1 MFVSEEKTCF
11 LFFFFGSSFT
21 REVFDFDD
29 DDDDDL
35 LDACHVFQ
43 KKRKRIKNTSST
55 TTIIHKTSLG
65 CALYPSAITTTT
77 MGAGGGGGGGE
88 SSGRATRSSTRA
100 RGAGQT
106 SRKSPSATSKEKK
119 KKENTKKQVASS
131 LGTKTRK
138 RKAEEQHWGAGGDA
152 NKYGAFINAACIILL
167 IATTPFL
174 AVIIWDVFTN
184 RNGSISSL
192 FASISKKSFKG
203 YLIDMLPWP
212 TKDAIVH
219 LLSYAAFEALLQLYL
234 PGKKHFGP
242 VTANGNVPEYKANGV
257 LSLIT
262 TYAGFFAAWHF
273 GLTSP
278 KIVYDLFGEMLVA
291 MSMFAFFFCIFLTF
305 KGLYFPTDSDSGSTG
320 SFLYDFY
327 WGTELYPKLGPLNV
341 KQFTNCRFGM
351 MAWALLPVVFACY
364 QYERDGFLADS
375 ALACVV
381 LMCAYNAKFFYWET
395 GYFNSMDIMHDRAG
409 YYICWGCL
417 VWVPSLYVSPALY
430 ICSVKPA
437 AHLGTTKFFT
447 IVLAG
452 LLSIWINYD
461 SDRQRQETRR
471 TKGNML
477 VWGKKPL
484 TIKAKY
490 KTIEGDSKTS
500 LLLASGWW
508 SISRHFHY
516 VPEIASSLFWT
527 MPSGFDKIVPYS
539 YVIFL
544 TILLFDRSVRDDRR
558 CAAKYGTYWK
568 QYCAIVPYKV
578 IPGIF

>member
-1 MFVSEEKTCF
+1 M
-11 LFFFFGSSFT
+11 
-21 REVFDFDD
+21 
-29 DDDDDL
+29 
-35 LDACHVFQ
+35 A
-43 KKRKRIKNTSST
+43 
-55 TTIIHKTSLG
+55 
-65 CALYPSAITTTT
+65 A
-77 MGAGGGGGGGE
+77 AG
-88 SSGRATRSSTRA
+88 TSTRA
-100 RGAGQT
+100 ARSSSRSRTGAGKKS
-106 SRKSPSATSKEKK
+106 SRKSPSPTPKSRKNKGIKKPSTTTTTTKK
-119 KKENTKKQVASS
+119 KKKKNAQ
-131 LGTKTRK
+131 
-138 RKAEEQHWGAGGDA
+138 EQHWGSGGDA
-152 NKYGAFINAACIILL
+152 DKYGAFINAAGIILL

-174 AVIIWDVFTN
+174 AVMIWDVFVN
-184 RNGSISSL
+184 RNGSVSNLVS
-192 FASISKKSFKG
+192 SISRKTFKG
-203 YLIDMLPWP
+203 YLKDMLPWP

-219 LLSYAAFEALLQLYL
+219 LLSYATFEALLQLYL

-242 VTANGNVPEYKANGV
+242 VTANGNIPEYKANGV

-278 KIVYDLFGEMLVA
+278 KIVYDLFGEMLFA
-291 MSMFAFFFCIFLTF
+291 MSMFAIFFCLFLTF
-305 KGLYFPTDSDSGSTG
+305 KGLYFPTDSDSGSNG

-327 WGTELYPKLGPLNV
+327 WGTELYPKFGPLNV

-375 ALACVV
+375 VLACVI
-381 LMCAYNAKFFYWET
+381 LMCSYNAKFFYWET

-430 ICSVKPA
+430 ISSIKPA
-437 AHLGTTKFFT
+437 VQLGTTKFCA
-447 IVLAG
+447 IVVAG

-461 SDRQRQETRR
+461 SDRQRQEARR

-477 VWGKKPL
+477 VWGKKPRM
-484 TIKAKY
+484 IKAKY
-490 KTIEGDSKTS
+490 ETIEGESKTS
-500 LLLASGWW
+500 LLLVSGWW

-516 VPEIASSLFWT
+516 LPEIAASFFWT
-527 MPSGFDKIVPYS
+527 LPAGFDKVVPYS

-568 QYCAIVPYKV
+568 QYCSIVPYKV